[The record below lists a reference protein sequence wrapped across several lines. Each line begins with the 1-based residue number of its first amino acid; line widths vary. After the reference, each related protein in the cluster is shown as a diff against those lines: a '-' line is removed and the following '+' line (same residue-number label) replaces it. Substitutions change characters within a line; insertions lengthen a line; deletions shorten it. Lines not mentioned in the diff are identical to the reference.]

1 LTFSG
6 GDNYRLGPK
15 AGPLICGV
23 DEAGRG
29 PLAGPVVAAA
39 VILSHDLDT
48 SGIADSKSLS
58 PRSRSRLKDRILE
71 SSSLWGVGIV
81 EPEIVDQMNIL
92 RAALLAMRRAVE
104 GLPVAP
110 DVVLVDG
117 NREIPDLP
125 IPQRTIIGGDSKEK
139 AISAASILAKT
150 LRDDIM
156 TMFDREFPGYGF
168 RKHKGYPT
176 REHIARL
183 HLLGP
188 CSIHRKS
195 FRPIASLLANPE

>member
-1 LTFSG
+1 MTFSG
-6 GDNYRLGPK
+6 GDNCRLG
-15 AGPLICGV
+15 ANTGPLICGV

-39 VILSHDLDT
+39 VILSDDLDT
-48 SGIADSKSLS
+48 TGIADSKSLS
-58 PRSRSRLKDRILE
+58 PLRRSVQKDKILG

-81 EPEIVDQMNIL
+81 EPEIVDSINIL
-92 RAALLAMRRAVE
+92 RASLLAMRRAVE
-104 GLPVAP
+104 DLPIVP
-110 DVVLVDG
+110 DMVLVDG
-117 NREIPDLP
+117 NREIPGLS
-125 IPQRTIIGGDSKEK
+125 IPQRTIVGGDSREK

-156 TMFDREFPGYGF
+156 IGLDREFPGYGF
-168 RKHKGYPT
+168 RQHKGYPT

-195 FRPIASLLANPE
+195 FRPVASLLGE